1 MKSICS
7 FSRQPKSFC
16 MEECL
21 EIKVLPKV
29 AFFAWTATRGKI
41 LQRVIVVINRF
52 MLLSGALFARIVVIL
67 RIICFCIM
75 SFLSSFGPW
84 CFVFF
89 SLHWTMPR
97 RVVDLLV
104 CWKGPLDWHKNAIV
118 WNATPLCIMWT
129 TWEERNSHLFEGIE
143 HSLLDLKFILLCT
156 LYEWMAIW
164 SCHSCFTI

>member
-67 RIICFCIM
+67 CIFCFCIM

-84 CFVFF
+84 LFVFF
-89 SLHWTMPR
+89 SLHRTMPIAKEGGR
-97 RVVDLLV
+97 FAGLL
-104 CWKGPLDWHKNAIV
+104 
-118 WNATPLCIMWT
+118 
-129 TWEERNSHLFEGIE
+129 EGTFR
-143 HSLLDLKFILLCT
+143 L
-156 LYEWMAIW
+156 A
-164 SCHSCFTI
+164 